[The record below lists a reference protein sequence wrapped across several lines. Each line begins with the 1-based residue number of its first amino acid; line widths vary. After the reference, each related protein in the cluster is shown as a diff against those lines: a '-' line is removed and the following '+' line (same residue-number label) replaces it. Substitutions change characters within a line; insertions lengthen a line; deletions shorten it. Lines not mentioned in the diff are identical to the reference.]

1 MFSLHES
8 DELLFQISSNARQQL
23 AVRQDLILP
32 DAPMDDSNIDYDK
45 GRGRRGKPSA
55 AGISG
60 NWEKTED
67 SDKKTMHREM
77 ERKRRKDMSELHGSL
92 RSLLPLEYIKGKR
105 SMSDHMNEAVNYIKH
120 LQNNIKE
127 LVDKRDELKK
137 PSNSNIALEPENE
150 TLTSCQR
157 TCVMIQP
164 CLGGVEIMVSSSLT
178 DQGFPLSRV
187 LQVLLEEGIAAD
199 SCICTKVNERLIFT
213 IQTEGG
219 DMTRV
224 DLRRL
229 QHKLTEAIP

>member
-1 MFSLHES
+1 
-8 DELLFQISSNARQQL
+8 
-23 AVRQDLILP
+23 
-32 DAPMDDSNIDYDK
+32 MDDSNIDNDK
-45 GRGRRGKPSA
+45 ERGRRWKPS
-55 AGISG
+55 GTSG

-77 ERKRRKDMSELHGSL
+77 ERKRRKDMSELQGSL
-92 RSLLPLEYIKGKR
+92 RSFLPLEYIKGKR

-137 PSNSNIALEPENE
+137 PSNSIALEPENE
-150 TLTSCQR
+150 TLTSYQR
-157 TCVMIQP
+157 TCVMIRP

-178 DQGFPLSRV
+178 DQGLPLSRV

-199 SCICTKVNERLIFT
+199 RCICTKVNERLIFT
-213 IQTEGG
+213 VRTEGG

-224 DLRRL
+224 DLQGL
-229 QHKLTEAIP
+229 QHKLTEAIPLPKKIP